1 MYQKKITFSS
11 SNAKIQ
17 ALLIDGDIEY
27 FGTNQ
32 GLWSRQNNRNAK
44 LIKNINV
51 LSLDKTSDGLIIV
64 GAKKGFI
71 T

>member
-1 MYQKKITFSS
+1 MTGFASDQSLIKLMEINIYPEKITFSS

-17 ALLIDGDIEY
+17 ALLIDDDIEY

-51 LSLDKTSDGLIIV
+51 L
-64 GAKKGFI
+64 
-71 T
+71 